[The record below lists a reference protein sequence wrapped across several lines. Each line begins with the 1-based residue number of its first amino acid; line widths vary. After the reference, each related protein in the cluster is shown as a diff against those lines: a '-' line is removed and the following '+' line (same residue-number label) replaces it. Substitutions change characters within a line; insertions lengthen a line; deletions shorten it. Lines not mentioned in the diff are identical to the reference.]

1 MNPKE
6 KANEL
11 VDKFTEPTKVPNI
24 KMIWIEDILAAK
36 QCALICVDKII
47 EEFRKQ
53 CHEGCGAQLF
63 WQEVKL
69 EIQNYE
75 PT

>member
-36 QCALICVDKII
+36 QCALICVDEISNEQGMI
-47 EEFRKQ
+47 Y
-53 CHEGCGAQLF
+53 HTDGTLDY
-63 WQEVKL
+63 WQQVKL
-69 EIQNYE
+69 EIKKL
-75 PT
+75 